1 MCVIVESLS
10 VYVISSSLFFGFRL
24 KEHVQDPSNNP
35 ILIFPEGAYEGEKK
49 GWGGGEGREGEE
61 GGAKLST
68 VIKRA
73 ICFRVEDCQVEV
85 NYVQEFNGSFAVCI
99 VVRMLCVSQQL
110 V

>member
-73 ICFRVEDCQVEV
+73 MCF
-85 NYVQEFNGSFAVCI
+85 
-99 VVRMLCVSQQL
+99 
-110 V
+110 

>member
-49 GWGGGEGREGEE
+49 GWGGEGR
-61 GGAKLST
+61 GAKAKKEVLS
-68 VIKRA
+68 
-73 ICFRVEDCQVEV
+73 
-85 NYVQEFNGSFAVCI
+85 
-99 VVRMLCVSQQL
+99 
-110 V
+110 